1 MPINFLGLLVLSY
14 LLGSIPFGLV
24 VARALKGPDPRGLGS
39 GNLGAA
45 NLYRQL
51 GLKGGG
57 LTLLGDALKGAAPV
71 LLARFWLIP
80 PGPWHEAAVAL
91 VGAAAVLGHVFPLYL
106 GFKGGKG
113 VATALG
119 VVLALCP
126 LAGLSLVLHLPGGP
140 VPDPHLFHQRPDR
153 RLAEP
158 RGHGSLFRLQGRSPA
173 GRGPV
178 GADPGLPSG
187 EPEAV
192 FPRRGAA
199 DLGGKGKKG
208 FTTEAQRAQRVTEKL
223 STKNT
228 KDT

>member
-1 MPINFLGLLVLSY
+1 MPINFLGLVILSY

-71 LLARFWLIP
+71 LLARFWLIS

-119 VVLALCP
+119 VMLALCP
-126 LAGLSLVLHLPGGP
+126 PAGLSLVGIYLAALYRTRIFSISALIAAWLSP
-140 VPDPHLFHQRPDR
+140 VALGLFS
-153 RLAEP
+153 A
-158 RGHGSLFRLQGRSPA
+158 SK
-173 GRGPV
+173 
-178 GADPGLPSG
+178 
-187 EPEAV
+187 
-192 FPRRGAA
+192 A
-199 DLGGKGKKG
+199 DLLLAG
-208 FTTEAQRAQRVTEKL
+208 AL
-223 STKNT
+223 SGLILVCHRENLKRFFRGE
-228 KDT
+228 DPRI

>member
-24 VARALKGPDPRGLGS
+24 VARVLKGPDPRGLGS

-57 LTLLGDALKGAAPV
+57 LTLLGDALKGALPV
-71 LLARFWLIP
+71 LLARFWLIS

-113 VATALG
+113 VATAFG

-126 LAGLSLVLHLPGGP
+126 LAGLSLVLIYLVALYQTRIFSLSALIAAWLSP
-140 VPDPHLFHQRPDR
+140 VAVGLFSDSKAYLL
-153 RLAEP
+153 LAAVLSGLILVCHRENLARFFRGEEP
-158 RGHGSLFRLQGRSPA
+158 RI
-173 GRGPV
+173 
-178 GADPGLPSG
+178 
-187 EPEAV
+187 
-192 FPRRGAA
+192 
-199 DLGGKGKKG
+199 
-208 FTTEAQRAQRVTEKL
+208 
-223 STKNT
+223 
-228 KDT
+228 